1 MVEEKY
7 EDEASVDYPVSTE
20 QLNKSTKVELGDV
33 TEKLTIY
40 SLLNRVLRFSC
51 SLGR

>member
-1 MVEEKY
+1 LVEEKY
-7 EDEASVDYPVSTE
+7 EDEARVDYPFSTE
-20 QLNKSTKVELGDV
+20 QLNKLTKFELDDF
-33 TEKLTIY
+33 TEKFTIY